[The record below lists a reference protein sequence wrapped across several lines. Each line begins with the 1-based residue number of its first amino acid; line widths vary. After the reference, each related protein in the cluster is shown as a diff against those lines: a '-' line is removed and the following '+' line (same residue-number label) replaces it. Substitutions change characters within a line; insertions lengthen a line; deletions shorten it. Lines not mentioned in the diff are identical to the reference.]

1 MSINLY
7 NSTLHNGLFDALGKS
22 FKCQSDINLSRGNTI
37 PGDIQ
42 SLLAAFDLQPFT
54 PSVESAVQPV
64 FGAIASY
71 QSGASSTMSTLA
83 TYAANLAIAIAAN
96 DRTQPDASLKTALG
110 YIISQ
115 MTTQGQAVKRS
126 TVSVSITAG
135 ASNAGDG
142 VILTSTKRGD
152 GLVQEN
158 AIGEVL
164 TGTAQSS
171 SLASSIS
178 FAGGQAAS
186 SILGQDW
193 PLGSG
198 AGFSLSAVDANTGS
212 GSLLTNG
219 GMETQVNNP
228 NVPDNWILSVGTP
241 GTTCGMTITGV
252 LSLTVAGTPGS
263 GDYIILW
270 TDRYGKVQ
278 ATAPLAYNASGATV
292 QSALRLLSG
301 LSQVTVVTTGT
312 TPNFTHTVT
321 MTGVPGDP
329 NLFSI
334 ISYLNTGT
342 VTPAV
347 VTHGTVQVLAGNS
360 AFYFVSNGSEL
371 TAYQQQ
377 LTTLQPS
384 TAYAISLWAC
394 ADIVPGAGALTVD
407 LVDGIGGMVIA
418 DAQSVANSITFNA
431 SSLTTGFQHL
441 SQLQTGECV
450 FRTPAILP
458 SLIYLRIRISTAV
471 TNSRKVFWD
480 NVGMN
485 ALTQVYAGGPLM
497 SAFAGAKPF
506 STADTWTIT
515 VANDRLGVLRE
526 WCNRNFNMA
535 ALGLLMPT
543 SASPTIPDSV
553 VVPANVTNGL
563 DFSLAGNSQY
573 AAVVI

>member
-54 PSVESAVQPV
+54 PTVEAAVQPV

-83 TYAANLAIAIAAN
+83 TYAQNLLIAIVAN
-96 DRTQPDASLKTALG
+96 DRTQPDATLKTALG
-110 YIISQ
+110 YLISQ
-115 MTTQGQAVKRS
+115 MTTQGQTVKRS

-135 ASNAGDG
+135 ATNAGDG

-158 AIGEVL
+158 SIGEVI
-164 TGTAQSS
+164 TGTAQAA
-171 SLASSIS
+171 SLTSSIS
-178 FAGGQAAS
+178 FVGGQAAS
-186 SILGQDW
+186 SLLGQDW
-193 PLGSG
+193 PLGSA
-198 AGFSLSAVDANTGS
+198 AGFSLSAVDATAGT
-212 GSLLTNG
+212 GSLLLNG

-252 LSLTVAGTPGS
+252 LSLTIAGTPTS

-278 ATAPLAYNASGATV
+278 ATAPLAYNATQGTV
-292 QSALRLLSG
+292 QSALRLLAG
-301 LSQVTVVTTGT
+301 LGQVTVATTGT

-329 NLFSI
+329 NLFSTLNF
-334 ISYLNTGT
+334 LNTGT
-342 VTPAV
+342 ITPAI

-360 AFYFVSNGSEL
+360 AFYFLSNGSEL
-371 TAYQQQ
+371 TTYQQQ
-377 LTTLQPS
+377 LTTLQPA

-394 ADIVPGAGALTVD
+394 ADAVPGAGALTVD
-407 LVDGIGGMVIA
+407 LIDGIGGTVLQ
-418 DAQSVANSITFNA
+418 DAQGVANSITFNA
-431 SSLTTGFQHL
+431 SSLGTGFQNL
-441 SQLQTGECV
+441 SQLQAGECV

-471 TNSRKVFWD
+471 TSTRKIFWD
-480 NVGMN
+480 NVALN
-485 ALTQVYAGGPLM
+485 ALTQIYSGGPLM
-497 SAFAGAKPF
+497 SAFAGARPF

-526 WCNRNFNMA
+526 WCARNWNMA
-535 ALGLLMPT
+535 SLGLLLPT

-553 VVPANVTNGL
+553 VVPANVTGGL
-563 DFSLAGNSQY
+563 DFSQAQNSEY
-573 AAVVI
+573 VPIVI